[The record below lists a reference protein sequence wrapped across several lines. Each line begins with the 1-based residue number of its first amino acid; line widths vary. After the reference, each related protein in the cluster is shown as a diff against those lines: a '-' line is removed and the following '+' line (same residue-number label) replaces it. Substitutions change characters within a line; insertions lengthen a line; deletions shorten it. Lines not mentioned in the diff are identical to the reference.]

1 MNILFIGGTG
11 NISADCAAL
20 LHRRG
25 HQISVLTRGRTPIP
39 TGYRSIQADRKD
51 AAAMRGALADFR
63 PDVVLD
69 FIGYDIPDVQADHD
83 IFEGSIRQY
92 IFISS
97 TTVYLRPA
105 QKLPFT
111 EDAPQ
116 GNPWWDY
123 AQKKIAC
130 EQWLQ
135 ERLRHDGF
143 PVTIVRPSHTYSHLW
158 IPNPISS
165 ASYSFAARLENGKPV
180 FVPDDGETRWTLTA
194 ASDFAVGLA
203 GLVGN
208 ERAVGEAFHIT
219 SDEVLTWNQI
229 YAEIAIALGVNDP
242 QVVKVPTEFI
252 CQHVPQLIGN
262 LKGDKSHPGVFDNS
276 KIKRFVPEF
285 NCLKPFRAG
294 IRESVEWLRT
304 HPDKRVF
311 NPQVDTMIETV
322 LQAWEKQ

>member
-25 HQISVLTRGRTPIP
+25 HQISVLTRGKTPIP
-39 TGYRSIQADRKD
+39 AGYRVIQADRKD
-51 AAAMRGALADFR
+51 AANMRTALADFR

-69 FIGYDIPDVQADHD
+69 FIGYDIPDVQADYE
-83 IFEGSIRQY
+83 IFRSSIRQY

-123 AQKKIAC
+123 AQRKIAC

-135 ERLRHDGF
+135 ERFQRDGF
-143 PVTIVRPSHTYSHLW
+143 PITIVRPSHTYSHLW

-165 ASYSFAARLENGKPV
+165 ASYSFVARLESGKPV
-180 FVPDDGETRWTLTA
+180 IVPDDGENPWTLTA
-194 ASDFAVGLA
+194 ASDFAVGIAGLA
-203 GLVGN
+203 GN
-208 ERAVGEAFHIT
+208 DRAIGEAFHVT

-229 YAEIAIALGVNDP
+229 YAEIAFALGVSNP
-242 QVVKVPTEFI
+242 QIVKVPTEFI
-252 CQHVPQLIGN
+252 CQKVPQLIGN

-276 KIKRFVPEF
+276 KIKGFVADF
-285 NCLKPFRAG
+285 KCLKPFRTG
-294 IRESVEWLRT
+294 VRESVEWLRA

-311 NPQVDTMIETV
+311 NPQVDTMVDTV